1 MQATS
6 HPEINQLL
14 DSLLSQIQAILGK
27 KLVGVYLYGSLVTG
41 DFDTE
46 ISDIDVLAA
55 LSSEIDE
62 KEFTQLQKMHTDFA
76 NHHKEW
82 ENRIEVRYLSLLALK
97 TFKVQSSPIAS
108 IDPGEPFHI
117 REVGKHWLM
126 NWYVVREKGV
136 TLFGP
141 SPKSIIEPISKEEF
155 IESVKD
161 HTKSWG
167 EWINDMHTR
176 PAQAYAI
183 LTLCRALYSYT
194 YGEQVSKKK
203 AAEWAQTELP
213 EWSSLIQ
220 NALIWRDDKREE
232 QVDHNATYPL
242 TARFVHFI
250 IDRIVG

>member
-6 HPEINQLL
+6 HPEINHVLDILL
-14 DSLLSQIQAILGK
+14 AQIQAILGK

-62 KEFTQLQKMHTDFA
+62 KEF
-76 NHHKEW
+76 
-82 ENRIEVRYLSLLALK
+82 R
-97 TFKVQSSPIAS
+97 
-108 IDPGEPFHI
+108 
-117 REVGKHWLM
+117 
-126 NWYVVREKGV
+126 
-136 TLFGP
+136 
-141 SPKSIIEPISKEEF
+141 
-155 IESVKD
+155 ESVKD

-167 EWINDMHTR
+167 EWMNDMHTR

-194 YGEQVSKKK
+194 YGEQVSKRK
-203 AAEWAQTELP
+203 AAEWAQTALS

-232 QVDHNATYPL
+232 QVD
-242 TARFVHFI
+242 
-250 IDRIVG
+250 

>member
-1 MQATS
+1 
-6 HPEINQLL
+6 
-14 DSLLSQIQAILGK
+14 
-27 KLVGVYLYGSLVTG
+27 
-41 DFDTE
+41 
-46 ISDIDVLAA
+46 
-55 LSSEIDE
+55 
-62 KEFTQLQKMHTDFA
+62 MHIDFA
-76 NHHKEW
+76 HHHKEW

-176 PAQAYAI
+176 PDQAYAI

-203 AAEWAQTELP
+203 AAEWAQTALP